1 MGSLHLIPNGNNLNS
16 NSPVA
21 FLTSSLLSSFQHR
34 HVAPH
39 GLLPGAKLD
48 ADTLTSTNNCSTMA
62 FYGMGFT
69 PMGGMSFAPGPSLY
83 ASQPSLPNP
92 SLYASAPSFPT
103 YGAFMGSS
111 AGYSSGVPAM
121 YSSQVHALKLFALS
135 SSCHRPSEL
144 SEHLLTRTSHLG
156 IFFFNQP
163 SCCRV
168 MRRRYLR
175 LLLSNPRST
184 RRWLRCPLPA
194 RASMH
199 RSRQH
204 RR

>member
-1 MGSLHLIPNGNNLNS
+1 M
-16 NSPVA
+16 
-21 FLTSSLLSSFQHR
+21 
-34 HVAPH
+34 APH
-39 GLLPGAKLD
+39 GLLLAPNWM
-48 ADTLTSTNNCSTMA
+48 LTSTNNCSTMA

-83 ASQPSLPNP
+83 ASQPSLPTP

-103 YGAFMGSS
+103 YGAFMGPS

-121 YSSQVHALKLFALS
+121 YSSQVHALKLFSLS

-144 SEHLLTRTSHLG
+144 SEHFLTRHHIMEFSSINHY
-156 IFFFNQP
+156 
-163 SCCRV
+163 SRCRV

-175 LLLSNPRST
+175 RLLANPRST